1 MKVYAYIGTY
11 NRGIAEIICSRY
23 TKLVITGIDAD
34 GRAEIGI
41 DAATPEKLIAIF
53 QRKAATNT
61 L

>member
-1 MKVYAYIGTY
+1 MKIYAYIGTY
-11 NRGIAEIICSRY
+11 SRGIAEIICAHYS
-23 TKLVITGIDAD
+23 KLEITGIDEN

-41 DAATPEKLIAIF
+41 DAATPEKLITIF